1 MTTTNTVHYR
11 SDDAD
16 YPQALEFLHRSPTA
30 NEMREDFSYPHLHAV
45 RMVQRWVHTWHLEPH
60 MKWLNFMKASHQT
73 DIPQPIWTG
82 IWMRKGIPT
91 RRGERTRYKPIQVV
105 IYGAA
110 IQDSGHHLVVTLS
123 MTGEELEITV
133 MESSYYEEYVRSLEK
148 K

>member
-1 MTTTNTVHYR
+1 
-11 SDDAD
+11 
-16 YPQALEFLHRSPTA
+16 
-30 NEMREDFSYPHLHAV
+30 
-45 RMVQRWVHTWHLEPH
+45 
-60 MKWLNFMKASHQT
+60 MKWMNFMKASHKT

-82 IWMRKGIPT
+82 IWMRKGIPI

-123 MTGEELEITV
+123 MTGEELDITV
-133 MESSYYEEYVRSLEK
+133 MEDSYYEEYVRSLEK